1 MSTIAEPLNRSD
13 AAAAPSLQDAIQ
25 FVWAEADMLD
35 RLDYK
40 AWLPL
45 WTENGRYIAI
55 DGRVVN
61 DVVPTER
68 DISDYDDRLN
78 IVNDDAEMRQARVK
92 RLLSGFSM
100 SSAPPA
106 RTVRTVSRFVPVAV
120 EDGAITLRAAMI
132 MVEYKYER
140 MRTMAA
146 DVVYRIV
153 STADG
158 LKLDRKIVTL
168 VNCDDYQHGIGYLL

>member
-1 MSTIAEPLNRSD
+1 MSTTAEPLNRSD

-25 FVWAEADMLD
+25 FIWAEADMLD

-45 WTENGRYIAI
+45 WTDKGRYVI
-55 DGRVVN
+55 
-61 DVVPTER
+61 PTER
-68 DISDYDDRLN
+68 DVSDYDDRLN

-120 EDGAITLRAAMI
+120 EGGAITLRAAMI
-132 MVEYKYER
+132 LVEYKYER

-153 STADG
+153 TTADG
-158 LKLDRKIVTL
+158 LRLDRKIVTL

>member
-1 MSTIAEPLNRSD
+1 MSTLAETRTETPAS
-13 AAAAPSLQDAIQ
+13 AAPSLQDAIQ
-25 FVWAEADMLD
+25 FIWAEADMLD
-35 RLDYK
+35 RLDYR

-45 WTENGRYIAI
+45 WTEGGRYVI
-55 DGRVVN
+55 
-61 DVVPTER
+61 PTER
-68 DISDYDDRLN
+68 DIADYDDRLN

-132 MVEYKYER
+132 LVEYKYER
-140 MRTMAA
+140 MRTLAA
-146 DVVYRIV
+146 DVDYRIV
-153 STADG
+153 ATGDG
-158 LKLDRKIVTL
+158 LRLDRKIVTL